1 MANPRFTLSVLPETF
16 AICRLERGAPIPDW
30 ALAGSF
36 VSITRTADE
45 LSIVAPETDVPE
57 NTKCV
62 RGWSCLKLEGTFD
75 LSSVGVLASLAGPL
89 AHEGISVLALSTFET
104 DYLLVKVEDLKHAVR
119 VLLEAGYQ
127 VRQRQG
133 Q

>member
-1 MANPRFTLSVLPETF
+1 MTDLKFTLSVLSETL
-16 AICRLERGAPIPDW
+16 AICRLEKDAPIPGW
-30 ALAGSF
+30 ALAASF

-45 LSIVAPETDVPE
+45 ISIVAPEGDIPAG
-57 NTKCV
+57 TKCV

-75 LSSVGVLASLAGPL
+75 LSSIGVLASLTAPL

-104 DYLLVKVEDLKHAVR
+104 DYLLVKAEDLEQAIR

-127 VRQRQG
+127 IRRSQG
-133 Q
+133 K

>member
-1 MANPRFTLSVLPETF
+1 MADPRFRLSVLRETF
-16 AICRLERGAPIPDW
+16 AICRLEKDAPIPEW

-45 LSIVAPETDVPE
+45 LSIVAPETDIPDK
-57 NTKCV
+57 TKCV

-75 LSSVGVLASLAGPL
+75 FSSIGILASLTGPL

-104 DYLLVKVEDLKHAVR
+104 DYLLVKAEDLKQATR

-133 Q
+133 K

>member
-1 MANPRFTLSVLPETF
+1 MADPKYTLSVLQESF
-16 AICRLERGAPIPDW
+16 AICRLEKDAPIPDW

-45 LSIVAPETDVPE
+45 LSIVAPESDIPAK
-57 NTKCV
+57 TKCV
-62 RGWSCLKLEGTFD
+62 GGWSCLKLEGTFD
-75 LSSVGVLASLAGPL
+75 LSSIGILASLAGPL

-104 DYLLVKVEDLKHAVR
+104 DYLLVKLEDLKHAVR
-119 VLLEAGYQ
+119 IFLEAGYQ
-127 VRQRQG
+127 VRQGQG